1 MVVLL
6 VVIIIVLSVL
16 SLVIINSYL
25 LTKEQREYQRYT
37 KVGFIN
43 KWSVLTSTEYQLY
56 HERFSVSATF
66 ICLEILWKKC

>member
-43 KWSVLTSTEYQLY
+43 KWSVLTSTEYQL
-56 HERFSVSATF
+56 
-66 ICLEILWKKC
+66 